1 MDAEELKDHLEPL
14 YEAAMQ
20 EQKDIRDCI
29 DHLTRSAKDFIAQR
43 YSEEIHNLSAEGY
56 RKLEDVIYRH
66 TDKLALEIS
75 NIIYR
80 YEE

>member
-14 YEAAMQ
+14 YEAAMK

-43 YSEEIHNLSAEGY
+43 CADEIHNLSAEGY
-56 RKLEDVIYRH
+56 RKLNDVIYRH
-66 TDKLALEIS
+66 TDRLAMDIS